1 MHLPPEEL
9 LVQTKEPLP
18 VSREGFEEG
27 AAQWRTTETVA
38 ERQKAR
44 IDNQRDEI
52 YKLRVRKERYEQKYK
67 EAKERIAELE
77 HHIDKASKT
86 HQEALKQRDQHIRA
100 VTDQLTRAEELLAMR
115 SAELSAAQS
124 FLSTTDR
131 LSETEVLGIVRDLNE
146 NIFQVAANLTEE
158 WEKLGDSGSTVTKDK
173 VDVLSQHYGPALIQ
187 LALNRDPTGVTF
199 LVQSCLCNIVTE
211 ITSRWRYGKLAVL
224 GSVYKRLSASG
235 KCTSHTINEIQ
246 LTHPRGTSNLG

>member
-1 MHLPPEEL
+1 MAH
-9 LVQTKEPLP
+9 
-18 VSREGFEEG
+18 R
-27 AAQWRTTETVA
+27 
-38 ERQKAR
+38 
-44 IDNQRDEI
+44 
-52 YKLRVRKERYEQKYK
+52 
-67 EAKERIAELE
+67 
-77 HHIDKASKT
+77 
-86 HQEALKQRDQHIRA
+86 EALKGRDRHIRA
-100 VTDQLTRAEELLAMR
+100 MTDKLTQTEELLAMR
-115 SAELSAAQS
+115 SEKFSVPQPS
-124 FLSTTDR
+124 LSTTDR
-131 LSETEVLGIVRDLNE
+131 RSETEVLGIVRDLNE

-173 VDVLSQHYGPALIQ
+173 TDVLSQHYGPTLIQ
-187 LALNRDPTGVTF
+187 LALGRDPTGVTF